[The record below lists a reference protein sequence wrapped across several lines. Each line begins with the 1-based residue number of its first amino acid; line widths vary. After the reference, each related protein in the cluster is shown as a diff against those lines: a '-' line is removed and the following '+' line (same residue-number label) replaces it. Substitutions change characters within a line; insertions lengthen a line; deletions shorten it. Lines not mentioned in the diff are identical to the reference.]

1 MVRNWILREGAPSIT
16 VDQGAKAVLIESRR
30 RVSISPGNVLV
41 LLSEGRRFTQWT
53 QVLEVDAR
61 SPTRGDS
68 GTAQARLTRISV
80 EEWQTFPIPVEFDL
94 FAASLTFVRNRQK
107 PRLHIRPGY
116 RSLPQNDFETIAA
129 GEPFVAREAW
139 YALMNAL
146 PDSMQRKFLA
156 QELLSSTDGVERSF
170 QERTRALIGFIQRRV
185 LTAGAALK
193 EVADLWH
200 EVCDKAALPREIRAY
215 FHTEDDAA
223 VPDNIEMQAALFQAF
238 QSAALQADED
248 GRSLLDLASERLQ
261 TSELDSTVERFERLF
276 AGIPS

>member
-1 MVRNWILREGAPSIT
+1 MVRNWILREGAPSIK
-16 VDQGAKAVLIESRR
+16 VDKGAKVVLIESRR
-30 RVSISPGNVLV
+30 RVSISPGDALV
-41 LLSEGRRFTQWT
+41 LLSDGRRFTQWT
-53 QVLEVDAR
+53 RVLEVDAR
-61 SPTRGDS
+61 SPTERDS
-68 GTAQARLTRISV
+68 GTPQPRLTRISV
-80 EEWQTFPIPVEFDL
+80 EEWQAFPIPVEFDL

-139 YALMNAL
+139 YALMDAL

-156 QELLSSTDGVERSF
+156 QELLSSTDSAERSF

-200 EVCDKAALPREIRAY
+200 EVCGKAGLPREIRAY
-215 FHTEDDAA
+215 FHTEDDSA
-223 VPDNIEMQAALFQAF
+223 VPDNIETQAALFQVF

-248 GRSLLDLASERLQ
+248 GRALLDLVSERLQ
-261 TSELDSTVERFERLF
+261 TSEQDSTVQRFERLF